1 MISRI
6 NNSVVGSAYAN
17 NTPSSTQKKENV
29 SATAT
34 EQNSSSRVEKL
45 KESIGSGEYKVDLS
59 ALSKK
64 MADELL

>member
-1 MISRI
+1 MISQV
-6 NNSVVGSAYAN
+6 NSSMVGSAYAN
-17 NTPSSTQKKENV
+17 NSTVNTEKKQASSLTT
-29 SATAT
+29 SS
-34 EQNSSSRVEKL
+34 QNESKIDKI